1 MKSFICLTMKSS
13 PAPNMW
19 PQVLLKHIICTIY
32 YIEVIAS
39 LLTREVIFLLL
50 GSLTLYFLNKALQ
63 RSHSVKYE
71 RYIETYVYFQ
81 DLSTIEQNRM
91 IFHNK
96 AFTLRSLIFDI
107 GSTVLKGRDICPNWA
122 PQNCS
127 KTWPTQIAFHV
138 HVHRVEEY
146 KDQSSKHHS
155 LKNWCHLGL
164 PYTLLSI

>member
-1 MKSFICLTMKSS
+1 MKSS

-39 LLTREVIFLLL
+39 LLTREVIFLL
-50 GSLTLYFLNKALQ
+50 SVNTASESYIIFFKQSLQ

-71 RYIETYVYFQ
+71 RYMETYVNFQ

-96 AFTLRSLIFDI
+96 AFTLRSWIFDI

-164 PYTLLSI
+164 PCTLLSI